1 MADVTATQATEAAE
15 ATIDRFA
22 PDAPASVRLV
32 AVNRLARWYQSFPAD
47 GLTSVSHGDQ
57 TLATMKAGTV
67 GALHGIGRARAAG
80 ARGARP
86 RARKVATDD

>member
-67 GALHGIGRARAAG
+67 GALTGSG
-80 ARGARP
+80 ALELLAPWRRP
-86 RARKVATDD
+86 RARKVTTDD